1 MKILVC
7 NVNDVVEGEPLRV
20 LLDGLPPLAVFKCE
34 GNIFVTHDTC
44 THGNAMMSDGFQDGY
59 VAECPFHGGS
69 FDIRNGKPIAAPCK
83 IPLKTYNVIIDGD
96 SIYIDKDT

>member
-1 MKILVC
+1 
-7 NVNDVVEGEPLRV
+7 
-20 LLDGLPPLAVFKCE
+20 
-34 GNIFVTHDTC
+34 
-44 THGNAMMSDGFQDGY
+44 MMSDGFQDGY